1 MTRSLPRR
9 ESFVGQFRVVDVGP
23 LMRGSDGAKDLR
35 EVLTT
40 EGGAGSMTFSFAG
53 FLLVWFLCFFLGE
66 LVNFRVSLFG
76 CLFVRLFA
84 RFFVW
89 LFVYLIA
96 CLSICLLLFAAG
108 CLLSGPTIRLWES
121 HAALEICPGNTLT
134 IDAVQAKLW
143 RSRPSFDAWA
153 SAMVLVA

>member
-1 MTRSLPRR
+1 MEDHEDWPVYELNVERCPHDTELT
-9 ESFVGQFRVVDVGP
+9 ETGISFVGQFRVVDVGP

-40 EGGAGSMTFSFAG
+40 EGGAGSMTFSFAR

-84 RFFVW
+84 CFFVW
-89 LFVYLIA
+89 LFVYLI
-96 CLSICLLLFAAG
+96 LSICLLLFAG
-108 CLLSGPTIRLWES
+108 
-121 HAALEICPGNTLT
+121 
-134 IDAVQAKLW
+134 
-143 RSRPSFDAWA
+143 
-153 SAMVLVA
+153 